1 MNSIGF
7 KPETEIM
14 SFILIVD
21 DEKKMRDLLYEVLA
35 NHLCYQAS
43 TVNEAVALLEKI
55 SFDVVL
61 TDISLPGKSGME
73 LLGLIRLRQPDT
85 PVIIISG
92 IHDSEHAR
100 GLIEMGA
107 FGYLGKP
114 FRLDEVEAMVER
126 AIESRRLQSMIG
138 EEHQYARRYMAQ
150 VEVQMSGILI
160 FDDEREEGMLMVAGY
175 THDIS
180 ETGVGI
186 IIPESSVDERRIV
199 GAKFHLVLE
208 LPGTSLDVE
217 ATVVRYQ
224 SLAPEKG
231 CLTGAQF
238 TNMGGRDRVLLL
250 GYLHGQ
256 HSVK

>member
-1 MNSIGF
+1 MNSIAF
-7 KPETEIM
+7 KQETEIM

-21 DEKKMRDLLYEVLA
+21 DEKRMRDVLNEVLA

-43 TVNEAVALLEKI
+43 TVDEGVALLEKI
-55 SFDVVL
+55 PFDIVL

-73 LLGLIRLRQPDT
+73 LLGLVRQSQPDT
-85 PVIIISG
+85 PVIVISG
-92 IHDSEHAR
+92 IHDPDHAR
-100 GLIEMGA
+100 GIIEMGA

-114 FRLDEVEAMVER
+114 FHLAEIEAMVER
-126 AIESRRLQSMIG
+126 AIESRRLKLSG
-138 EEHQYARRYMAQ
+138 LEEHQYARRYMAQ
-150 VEVQMSGILI
+150 VEVQMSGVLI
-160 FDDEREEGMLMVAGY
+160 FDDEREEGMLLVAGY

-199 GAKFHLVLE
+199 GANFHLVLE

-231 CLTGAQF
+231 CLIGAQF
-238 TNMGGRDRVLLL
+238 INMGGRDRVLLL
-250 GYLHGQ
+250 GYLHGR
-256 HSVK
+256 HTAK

>member
-1 MNSIGF
+1 L
-7 KPETEIM
+7 KQEPEEM

-21 DEKKMRDLLYEVLA
+21 DEKKMRDLLNEVLA
-35 NHLCYQAS
+35 NHRCYQAS

-55 SFDVVL
+55 PFDVVL
-61 TDISLPGKSGME
+61 TDISLPDKSGME
-73 LLGLIRLRQPDT
+73 LLGLIRQRQPNT
-85 PVIIISG
+85 PVIVISG
-92 IHDSEHAR
+92 IHDPEHAR
-100 GLIEMGA
+100 GIIEMGA

-114 FRLDEVEAMVER
+114 FGLDEVEAMVER
-126 AIESRRLQSMIG
+126 AIESRRLQLKSV
-138 EEHQYARRYMAQ
+138 EQHQYARRYMAQ
-150 VEVQMSGILI
+150 VKVQMSGVLI
-160 FDDEREEGMLMVAGY
+160 FDNDREEGMLMVAGY

-186 IIPESSVDERRIV
+186 IIPESSVDARRIV

-217 ATVVRYQ
+217 ATGVRYR

-231 CLTGAQF
+231 CFIGAQF

-250 GYLHGQ
+250 DYLHGR
-256 HSVK
+256 HVAE

>member
-7 KPETEIM
+7 KQETEVM

-21 DEKKMRDLLYEVLA
+21 DEKKMRDLLNDVLG

-43 TVNEAVALLEKI
+43 TVDEAVALLETI
-55 SFDVVL
+55 QFDAVL

-73 LLGLIRLRQPDT
+73 LLGLVRQRQPDT
-85 PVIIISG
+85 PVIVISG
-92 IHDSEHAR
+92 IHDPEHAR
-100 GLIEMGA
+100 GIIEMGA

-126 AIESRRLQSMIG
+126 AIESRRLKLMIG
-138 EEHQYARRYMAQ
+138 EERSYARRYITQ
-150 VEVQMSGILI
+150 VEVQMSGVLI
-160 FDDEREEGMLMVAGY
+160 FDDEREEGILMVAGY

-208 LPGTSLDVE
+208 LPGTSLDTE

-224 SLAPEKG
+224 NLAPEKG
-231 CLTGAQF
+231 CLIGAQF
-238 TNMGGRDRVLLL
+238 TNMSGRDRVLLL
-250 GYLHGQ
+250 HYLHGH
-256 HSVK
+256 HSAK

>member
-1 MNSIGF
+1 
-7 KPETEIM
+7 M

-21 DEKKMRDLLYEVLA
+21 DEKKMRELLNDVLA

-43 TVNEAVALLEKI
+43 TVNEAVALFEKI
-55 SFDVVL
+55 PFDVVL

-73 LLGLIRLRQPDT
+73 LLGLIRQSQPDT
-85 PVIIISG
+85 PVIVISG
-92 IHDSEHAR
+92 IHDPDHAR
-100 GLIEMGA
+100 GIIEMGA

-126 AIESRRLQSMIG
+126 AIESRRLQSMLG
-138 EEHQYARRYMAQ
+138 EERTYARRYMAQ
-150 VEVQMSGILI
+150 VEVQMSGVLI
-160 FDDEREEGMLMVAGY
+160 FDDEREEAILMVAGY

-199 GAKFHLVLE
+199 GAKCHLVLE
-208 LPGTSLDVE
+208 LPGTSLDAE

-231 CLTGAQF
+231 CLIGAQF

-250 GYLHGQ
+250 DYLHGR
-256 HSVK
+256 HSAN

>member
-1 MNSIGF
+1 L
-7 KPETEIM
+7 KQEPEEM

-21 DEKKMRDLLYEVLA
+21 DEKKMRDLLNEVLA
-35 NHLCYQAS
+35 NHRCYQAS

-55 SFDVVL
+55 PFDVVL
-61 TDISLPGKSGME
+61 TDISLPDKSGME
-73 LLGLIRLRQPDT
+73 LLGLIRQRQPNT
-85 PVIIISG
+85 PVIVISG
-92 IHDSEHAR
+92 IHDPEHAR
-100 GLIEMGA
+100 GIIEMGA

-114 FRLDEVEAMVER
+114 FGLDEVEAMVER
-126 AIESRRLQSMIG
+126 AIESRRLQLKSV
-138 EEHQYARRYMAQ
+138 EQHQYARRYMAQ
-150 VEVQMSGILI
+150 VKVQMSGVLI
-160 FDDEREEGMLMVAGY
+160 FDNDREEGMLMVAGY

-186 IIPESSVDERRIV
+186 IIPESSVDARRIV

-217 ATVVRYQ
+217 ATVVRYR

-231 CLTGAQF
+231 CFIGAQF

-250 GYLHGQ
+250 DYLHGR
-256 HSVK
+256 HVAE